1 MTARPH
7 TFWNAGPAPTRLIE
21 IIAPAG
27 FERYFTEMAGLLQRH
42 GPDFD
47 RMSDLAAGYHLSFRM
62 DWVDDLVARHG
73 VTLLG
78 EDHAES

>member
-1 MTARPH
+1 
-7 TFWNAGPAPTRLIE
+7 
-21 IIAPAG
+21 
-27 FERYFTEMAGLLQRH
+27 MADLLQRH

-47 RMSDLAAGYHLSFRM
+47 RISDLAAGYHLSFRM
-62 DWVDDLVARHG
+62 DWVDDLVARYG